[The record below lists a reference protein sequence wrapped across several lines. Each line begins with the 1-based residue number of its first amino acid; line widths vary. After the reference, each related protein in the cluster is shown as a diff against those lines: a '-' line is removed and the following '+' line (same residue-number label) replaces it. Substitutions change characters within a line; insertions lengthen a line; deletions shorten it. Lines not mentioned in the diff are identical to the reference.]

1 MKKELKTL
9 WIVVAVLAVLQ
20 IVGGCIYTGWTAVK
34 EKTYTYVDCTVMAVQ
49 STINGDSVT
58 IDGITVSYVNEQGQT
73 VMAQMADFPTSFA
86 EGETF
91 RARYQDD
98 PLTLSV
104 RQTDWFTP
112 VFLLILGLAYALFDL
127 GALLLRKKM
136 GLYALV
142 DITEDGQTD
151 LTEEQTEQND

>member
-20 IVGGCIYTGWTAVK
+20 IVGGSVYTGWTAVK
-34 EKTYTYVDCTVMAVQ
+34 EKTHTYVDCTVMAVQ
-49 STINGDSVT
+49 STTDGDSVT
-58 IDGITVSYVNEQGQT
+58 IDGITVSYVNGEGQT
-73 VMAQMADFPTSFA
+73 VVAQMADFPTSFA
-86 EGETF
+86 EGYTF

-104 RQTDWFTP
+104 QQTDWFTP
-112 VFLLILGLAYALFDL
+112 VFLLILGLAYGLLDL
-127 GALLLRKKM
+127 LALLLRKKM

-142 DITEDGQTD
+142 DITEDEQINQ
-151 LTEEQTEQND
+151 TEE